1 MTINPKK
8 IIIGVVAAIILI
20 QALVFFRI
28 LPGRNAPAPSKLTL
42 SFWGFD
48 DDELVLRKVIQN
60 FQKKYPYITVEYTQI
75 DAQNYEETLVNKIA
89 EGTGPD
95 IFMLP
100 STSIVKNRDKIYPL
114 PQESVAISARDFNST
129 FVDGMYQ
136 DLVGSDGTIYG
147 LPLFIDTPVL
157 FYNKDIL
164 NAAGIA
170 QIPTNWED
178 VIAASHQLTQKN
190 AVGQIIKSGIALGTS
205 RTVDNSF
212 EILSSLMLQEGD
224 SIVQR
229 SPLTVILGDGGLRA
243 LTFYTSFANPASPNY
258 SWSDR
263 MPPSLIA
270 FTQNTSAFVI
280 GFQSDIKRIR
290 AGNPHLNFGIAP
302 FPQKK
307 QTTFPI
313 VGGKYF
319 FPTVLKFSKNPV
331 EAWQFVSYLTSQEG
345 ATSYFENTGRP
356 PVRRDMLSL
365 KAPTPEL
372 DAFYRQALI
381 AKMWPIP
388 NEKSTRSLFQ
398 EAIDSVVSG
407 TAQPDQVINNLH
419 QRLDLLLPKQ

>member
-1 MTINPKK
+1 MNPKT
-8 IIIGVVAAIILI
+8 IIISIIAIIILV
-20 QALVFFRI
+20 QTLVFFRI
-28 LPGRNAPAPSKLTL
+28 LPGRSAPSPAKLTL

-48 DDELVLRKVIQN
+48 DDELILRPVIQN
-60 FQKKYPYITVEYTQI
+60 FQKLYPYITVEYTQV
-75 DAQNYEETLVNKIA
+75 DAQNYEEALVNKIA
-89 EGTGPD
+89 EGKGPD
-95 IFMLP
+95 VFMLP
-100 STSIVKNRDKIYPL
+100 NASVVKDKDKIYPL
-114 PQESVAISARDFNST
+114 PQQAVAFSARDFTST

-136 DLVGSDGTIYG
+136 DLVESDGTIYG

-178 VIAASHQLTQKN
+178 LVADSHQITQKN
-190 AVGQIIKSGIALGTS
+190 AVGQIVKSGIPLGTS
-205 RTVDNSF
+205 KSVDNSF

-224 SIVQR
+224 SIIQR
-229 SPLTVILGDGGLRA
+229 SPLIVTIADGGLRA
-243 LTFYTSFANPASPNY
+243 LTFYTSFSNPTSPNY

-280 GFQSDIKRIR
+280 GFQSDIKRIK

-313 VGGKYF
+313 VTGRYF
-319 FPTVLKFSKNPV
+319 FPTVLKFSKNPE
-331 EAWQFVSYLTSQEG
+331 EAWRFIVYLTSQEG
-345 ATSYFENTGRP
+345 AKSYFENTGRP
-356 PVRRDMLSL
+356 PVRRDILSL
-365 KAPTPEL
+365 QAPTPEL

-407 TAQPDQVINNLH
+407 TANPDQVINNLH

>member
-1 MTINPKK
+1 MNPKK
-8 IIIGVVAAIILI
+8 IIIIIVAAIILI

-28 LPGRNAPAPSKLTL
+28 LPGRNAPAPGKLEL

-48 DDELVLRKVIQN
+48 DELILRDIIQN
-60 FQKKYPYITVEYTQI
+60 FQKQFPYITVNYTQL
-75 DAQNYEETLVNKIA
+75 DAQNYEETVVNKIA
-89 EGTGPD
+89 EGAGPD
-95 IFMLP
+95 VFMLAN
-100 STSIVKNRDKIYPL
+100 TAFLKNRDKIYPL
-114 PQESVAISARDFNST
+114 PEKFFSYSARDFAAN
-129 FVDGMYQ
+129 FVDATYL
-136 DLVGSDGTIYG
+136 DLVGADGAIYG

-170 QIPTNWED
+170 QVPSNWED
-178 VIAASHQLTQKN
+178 LAALSRQLTQKN
-190 AVGQIIKSGIALGTS
+190 AVGQITKSGLPLGTS
-205 RTVDNSF
+205 RSVDNSF

-224 SIVQR
+224 SIIQR
-229 SPLTVILGDGGLRA
+229 TPLTVTLGDGGFRA
-243 LTFYTSFANPASPNY
+243 LTFYASFASPASPNY

-290 AGNPHLNFGIAP
+290 AGNPHLNFGISP

-307 QTTFPI
+307 QTTFPV

-331 EAWQFVSYLTSQEG
+331 EAWRLVTYMTSQEG
-345 ATSYFENTGRP
+345 AKIYFEKTGRP
-356 PVRRDMLSL
+356 PVRRDILSS
-365 KAPTPEL
+365 KSPTPEL

-381 AKMWPIP
+381 AKTWPIP
-388 NEKSTRSLFQ
+388 NEKATRSLFQ
-398 EAIDSVVSG
+398 EAVDAVVSG
-407 TAQPDQVINNLH
+407 TAQADQAINNLH
-419 QRLDLLLPKQ
+419 QRLDLLLPK